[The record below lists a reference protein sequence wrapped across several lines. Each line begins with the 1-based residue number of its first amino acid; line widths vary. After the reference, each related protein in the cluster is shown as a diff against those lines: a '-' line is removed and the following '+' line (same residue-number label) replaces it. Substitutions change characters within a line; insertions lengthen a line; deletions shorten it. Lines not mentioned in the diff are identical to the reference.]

1 MLGHMVETALPADPV
16 AALAVAVDGL
26 LTLEPAGDLACGQLL
41 VAVLAQRNRLDAA
54 VHRLVRLAA
63 AAGTASA
70 DGAASM
76 AAWLRWRARLAPGE
90 AAGLVRTAARLSELT
105 DTAKAFTEGEISAR
119 HASAVTD
126 LLADVPV
133 EAVRLAEPALL
144 DLARE
149 ADPRLVTHAAGR
161 VREAAFPD
169 GTAEA
174 RRRLYDGRFV
184 TLTEGFAG
192 GFDLV
197 GRLTAEAAAT
207 LHAALAPLLVPT
219 GPEDGRTAR
228 QRRHD
233 GLAELAR
240 LAMAGGELPTTG
252 GERTRVTVLVDWSS
266 VTATSDRGSDGGDGP
281 DGPVP
286 VAELAWGGEV
296 GPAVLRR
303 LACDAE
309 IARVVLGPAGEV
321 LDLGRTSRLP
331 SPAQRRALAVRDG
344 GCVFPGCDRPPGWCQ
359 AHHRRHWVDG
369 GRTDL
374 GNLLL
379 LCAFHH
385 RLIHEGQWRLDPDGA
400 GGWTATAPD
409 GRRLHRPA
417 RRPGRRRRT
426 RA

>member
-1 MLGHMVETALPADPV
+1 
-16 AALAVAVDGL
+16 
-26 LTLEPAGDLACGQLL
+26 
-41 VAVLAQRNRLDAA
+41 
-54 VHRLVRLAA
+54 
-63 AAGTASA
+63 
-70 DGAASM
+70 
-76 AAWLRWRARLAPGE
+76 
-90 AAGLVRTAARLSELT
+90 
-105 DTAKAFTEGEISAR
+105 
-119 HASAVTD
+119 
-126 LLADVPV
+126 
-133 EAVRLAEPALL
+133 
-144 DLARE
+144 
-149 ADPRLVTHAAGR
+149 
-161 VREAAFPD
+161 
-169 GTAEA
+169 
-174 RRRLYDGRFV
+174 
-184 TLTEGFAG
+184 
-192 GFDLV
+192 
-197 GRLTAEAAAT
+197 
-207 LHAALAPLLVPT
+207 
-219 GPEDGRTAR
+219 
-228 QRRHD
+228 
-233 GLAELAR
+233 
-240 LAMAGGELPTTG
+240 
-252 GERTRVTVLVDWSS
+252 
-266 VTATSDRGSDGGDGP
+266 
-281 DGPVP
+281 
-286 VAELAWGGEV
+286 
-296 GPAVLRR
+296 